1 MRTLL
6 RTVTLGTVLA
16 LILPVVCLAGQGPD
30 PVVGTWELNLT
41 KSKFSP
47 GPGPRS
53 ETRTYVAVGKDIKA
67 TAKGVDAKGK
77 PLLEQWT
84 VNYDGKERP
93 ETGSPDAETLALKR
107 IDAFTTEF
115 TEKKG
120 GKVVITGTRVIAKD
134 GKVMT
139 ITAKGTNAKG
149 QTISNVM
156 VFDKR

>member
-16 LILPVVCLAGQGPD
+16 LIPPAARLAGQAPD
-30 PVVGTWELNLT
+30 PVIGTWKLNLVR
-41 KSKFSP
+41 SSP
-47 GPGPRS
+47 GQGS

-77 PLLEQWT
+77 PYVSQWSFSAD
-84 VNYDGKERP
+84 YDGTYRP
-93 ETGSPDAETLALKR
+93 LTGDPQIETIAIRR
-107 IDAFTTEF
+107 IDAFGVEF
-115 TEKKG
+115 TEKKA
-120 GKVVITGTRVIAKD
+120 GKVVYTGTRLITRD

-139 ITAKGTNAKG
+139 ITERAPQGDT
-149 QTISNVM
+149 SPNVM